1 LQLKIPVLV
10 FKGFSV
16 PNLMKILVADKI
28 AASGVEFLRNQEGL
42 EVIEAYG
49 SSPETILELAKDVSG
64 IIVRSETKVT
74 RAVIE
79 AAPKLKVV
87 GRAGVGVDN
96 IDIDAATE
104 HGVVVM
110 NTPGGN
116 TIATAE
122 LTFTHILCGARQ
134 VAQANASMTAG
145 RWDRKVY
152 GGVEV
157 FRKTLGILGLGR
169 IGAELASRAQA
180 FGMRVVAY
188 DPYLVEARAK
198 QMGVEAMSLENVFG
212 VADFITV
219 HMPLTDATRNMI
231 DKESIAKMKNGVR
244 LFNCAR
250 GGIINEEDLIEAI
263 ESGKVAYAGLDV
275 YENEPLA
282 EDSPMRSLHNLVL
295 TPHLGASTQ
304 EAQESVGVEIAEA
317 VAKAVVGG
325 VIQNAINMPSVD
337 SKTLKALAPYVHL
350 GENLG
355 NFLQQITPDQVNKI
369 KITYFGKIVDLDA
382 NPLTRSILQG
392 YLKNISGESVNSVN
406 APTLMKQLGIE
417 NEVVKSSEE
426 SDFNEL
432 IALEAIGSNGV
443 VYSVQGTVIGKTG
456 IPRIVHINGR
466 DVEASPEGVMLVL
479 ENQDVPG
486 IVGMIGSILGKSG
499 VNIASMSLSR
509 NHVGGLALNVV
520 NLDTAPSEVAFK
532 EIESNDHIKSAL
544 VVSL

>member
-1 LQLKIPVLV
+1 
-10 FKGFSV
+10 
-16 PNLMKILVADKI
+16 MKILVADKI
-28 AASGVEFLRNQEGL
+28 ATSGVEFLRNQEDL

-74 RAVIE
+74 KEVFA
-79 AAPKLKVV
+79 AAPNLKVV

-104 HGVVVM
+104 NGVVVM

-145 RWDRKVY
+145 RWDRKIY

-169 IGAELASRAQA
+169 IGAELASRARA

-188 DPYLVEARAK
+188 DPYLVESRAK
-198 QMGVEAMSLENVFG
+198 QMGVEAMTLEGVFE
-212 VADFITV
+212 VADYITV
-219 HMPLTDATRNMI
+219 HMPLTDATRNMVN
-231 DKESIAKMKNGVR
+231 KESIEKMKDGVR

-250 GGIINEEDLIEAI
+250 GGIINQDDLVEAI
-263 ESGKVAYAGLDV
+263 ESGKIAYAGLDV
-275 YENEPLA
+275 YDSEPLA

-295 TPHLGASTQ
+295 TPHLGASTK

-317 VAKAVVGG
+317 VALAVQGG

-337 SKTLKALAPYVHL
+337 GKTLEALAPYLRL
-350 GENLG
+350 GEILG
-355 NFLQQITPDQVNKI
+355 SFLQQITPNQVNKI
-369 KITYFGKIVDLDA
+369 KITYFGKIVEFDA

-392 YLKNISGESVNSVN
+392 YLKVISGDNVNSVN

-417 NEVVKSSEE
+417 NEVVKSSE
-426 SDFNEL
+426 DRDYNEL
-432 IALEAIGSNGV
+432 IVLEATGTNGE
-443 VYSVQGTVIGKTG
+443 VYSVQGTLIGKAE
-456 IPRIVHINGR
+456 IARIVHINGR

-479 ENQDVPG
+479 ENHDVPG
-486 IVGMIGSILGKSG
+486 IVGMLGTILGKSD

-509 NHVGGLALNVV
+509 NHVGGLAINVI
-520 NLDTAPSEVAFK
+520 NLDTAPSESVFQ
-532 EIESNDHIKSAL
+532 EISSNENIKSAL

>member
-1 LQLKIPVLV
+1 
-10 FKGFSV
+10 
-16 PNLMKILVADKI
+16 MKILVADKI
-28 AASGVEFLRNQEGL
+28 AASGVEFLKSKEGF

-49 SSPETILELAKDVSG
+49 SSHEAILELVKDVSG
-64 IIVRSETKVT
+64 IVVRSETKIT
-74 RAVIE
+74 REVFK

-104 HGVVVM
+104 NGVVVM

-145 RWDRKVY
+145 RWDRKIY

-188 DPYLVEARAK
+188 DPFLVASRAK
-198 QMGVEAMSLENVFG
+198 QMGVQALELEEVFK
-212 VADFITV
+212 VSDFITI
-219 HMPLTDATRNMI
+219 HMPLTDGTRNMI
-231 DKESIAKMKNGVR
+231 DKTAIGKMKDGVR

-250 GGIINEEDLIEAI
+250 GGIINQEDLVAAL
-263 ESGKVAYAGLDV
+263 ESGKVAFAGLDV
-275 YENEPLA
+275 YEEEPLA
-282 EDSPMRSLHNLVL
+282 ADSPLRGIHNLVL
-295 TPHLGASTQ
+295 TPHLGASTK

-317 VAKAVVGG
+317 IANAVEGG

-337 SKTLKALAPYVHL
+337 RKTLEALSPYLHL

-355 NFLQQITPDQVNKI
+355 NFLQQITPDRVNRI
-369 KITYFGKIVDLDA
+369 KVTYYGKIVEIDA

-392 YLKNISGESVNSVN
+392 YLKNISGENVNSVN
-406 APTLMKQLGIE
+406 APILLKQLGIE
-417 NEVVKSSEE
+417 NEVVKSSAE
-426 SDFNEL
+426 SDYNEL
-432 IALEAIGSNGV
+432 IVIEATGCDGKT
-443 VYSVQGTVIGKTG
+443 YSVEGTLIGKSG
-456 IPRIVHINGR
+456 LPRIVHINGR
-466 DVEASPEGVMLVL
+466 DVEATPEGIMLVL

-486 IVGMIGSILGKSG
+486 IVGTVGMILGNNG

-509 NHVGGLALNVV
+509 NHVGGLAINVV
-520 NLDTAPSEVAFK
+520 NLDTAPGEKAFQ
-532 EIESNDHIKSAL
+532 EIVSNENIKSAL